1 LSGNIFVV
9 EEKFLI
15 HSQRMQREKGKTY
28 LMKNVRKIY
37 KIRKLSFIY
46 FFLRKMSKVEE
57 IEE

>member
-15 HSQRMQREKGKTY
+15 HSQRMQKGKRRKTY

-37 KIRKLSFIY
+37 KIRKLSFI
-46 FFLRKMSKVEE
+46 FLRKMSKVEE